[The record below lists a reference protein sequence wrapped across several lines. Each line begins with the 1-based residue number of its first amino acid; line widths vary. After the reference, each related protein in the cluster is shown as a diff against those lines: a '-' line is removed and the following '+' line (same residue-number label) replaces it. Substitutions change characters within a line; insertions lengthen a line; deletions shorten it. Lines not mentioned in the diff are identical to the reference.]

1 MDMLAALSNF
11 GKAIIR
17 KGILWFNQK
26 LQKWSQSADGSAVL
40 ATVSDLMRPTPELV
54 LENALLR
61 QQVIILQRGV
71 KRPKVTNTDRRLLVL
86 RASRLRAWRSAL
98 VLVKPETLLAWH
110 RELFKLVW
118 RQKSAVKTG
127 RPHLAPDVIVLIKQM
142 AKDNPLWG
150 SERIRGELLKLNLH
164 VAKRTIQKYIRQVR
178 SPRPSTQNWRTFLH
192 NHAQDVWACDFL
204 PVITLFF
211 RQDFV
216 FFIVEL
222 ASRRVVHFGV
232 TAHPTDAWAAHQLRE
247 ATPFGEGPK
256 DLIRDTDGKYGVS
269 FARAA
274 AGAGIKVLKTAMA
287 APNANAV
294 CERFQK
300 SVRREGFDHLFVLGQ
315 RHLYRMIKAY
325 VSYFNQGRP
334 HKGIGQRL
342 PTPCALVSPAS
353 DVSQLSTAFPVLGGL
368 HHVYRRAALADK
380 NDLWCTF

>member
-1 MDMLAALSNF
+1 MWAALVNF
-11 GKAIIR
+11 GKAIV
-17 KGILWFNQK
+17 GQGMQWLNTK
-26 LQKWSQSADGSAVL
+26 LQKWTKPRDGSAVVE
-40 ATVSDLMRPTPELV
+40 TVNDLLRPKPELV

-86 RASRLRAWRSAL
+86 LASRLRTWRQAL
-98 VLVKPETLLAWH
+98 VVVKPETLLAWH

-118 RQKSAVKTG
+118 RQKSAVKMG
-127 RPHLAPDVIVLIKQM
+127 RPPLTAEVVALIKRM
-142 AKDNPLWG
+142 AQENPLWG

-164 VAKRTIQKYIRQVR
+164 VAKRTIQKYIHQVR

-204 PVITLFF
+204 PVVSLFF
-211 RQDFV
+211 RQYFV

-232 TAHPTDAWAAHQLRE
+232 TTNPTDAWAAQQLRE

-256 DLIRDTDGKYGVS
+256 YLIRDNDSKYGVA
-269 FARAA
+269 FARVA
-274 AGAGIKVLKTAMA
+274 AGAGIKVLKTPIA

-300 SVRREGFDHLFVLGQ
+300 SVRRECLDHLFVLSQG
-315 RHLYRMIKAY
+315 HLYRMIQAY
-325 VSYFNQGRP
+325 VSYFNWERP
-334 HKGIGQRL
+334 HQGIGQRI
-342 PTPCALVSPAS
+342 PTPSALACPAS
-353 DVSQLSTAFPVLGGL
+353 EVAQPITAYPVLGGL
-368 HHVYRRAALADK
+368 HHVYRRAA
-380 NDLWCTF
+380 